1 MLSGAWEVDGIRL
14 AGLWGGAAVTLW
26 AGVLVGVATALAAA
40 IIRRA
45 EGPRWPV
52 FILAAA
58 LVVAALALAV

>member
-1 MLSGAWEVDGIRL
+1 M
-14 AGLWGGAAVTLW
+14 TLW
-26 AGVLVGVATALAAA
+26 AGVLVGTMLALAAA

-58 LVVAALALAV
+58 LVIAALALAV